1 MKYERYVKKCY
12 VEKLIY
18 GVDDMKIGYE
28 ESIDDLAIILQDDYK
43 YDTSIEVD
51 TGFIIDVDKNGTMC
65 AIEILDCSK
74 RIGKTKD
81 YVKKAKIEA
90 FVEVY
95 DFSYK
100 IVVSFNDGEAEIEQR
115 VLK

>member
-1 MKYERYVKKCY
+1 MKFV
-12 VEKLIY
+12 
-18 GVDDMKIGYE
+18 GDDMEIGYE
-28 ESIDDLAIILQDDYK
+28 EQFDQLGIMLTEDYK
-43 YDTSIEVD
+43 YDHSVEIES
-51 TGFIIDVDKNGTMC
+51 GFIIDLDKKNKLV

-74 RIGKTKD
+74 RIEESKN
-81 YVKKAKIEA
+81 YVKKAKIDV

-100 IVVSFNDGEAEIEQR
+100 IIVSFNDGEKEIIKR